1 MLPFHVFPSQPK
13 SPEHLTLCSEQEK
26 GGGEST
32 HHRQGEVGLS
42 GLLGCGRD

>member
-26 GGGEST
+26 GVGRVPITGKERLAS
-32 HHRQGEVGLS
+32 QGF
-42 GLLGCGRD
+42 